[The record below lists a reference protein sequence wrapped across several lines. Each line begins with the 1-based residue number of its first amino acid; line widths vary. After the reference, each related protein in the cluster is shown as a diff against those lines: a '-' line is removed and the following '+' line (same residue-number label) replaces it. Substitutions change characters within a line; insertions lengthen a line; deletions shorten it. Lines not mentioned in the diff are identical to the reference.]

1 MSKTIIHQLS
11 LSDIGGVQKSFNLY
25 LPYALKKSSFNH
37 YIYSMHDVIDDYNF
51 CKNYH
56 FNIDKSLLNKI
67 KFIYFLF
74 SKNHIIH
81 FYNKLGSRSIN
92 RLLNII
98 PSSNIVFHERGSAWN
113 ANIDDIKI
121 YKKNALKAKIII
133 ANSIASKIILV
144 KKFGINKN
152 KIKVIYNGFF
162 KKNYNFKPKNKRYSK
177 RFSVGY
183 IGRLDTPKGVHILIE
198 SAKKLTKYNF
208 FIAGKGVLEKRLKDS
223 AKKYK
228 NIKFLGSFKNPL
240 NFISKMDVI
249 VVPSIREP
257 FGNIIVEAGFC
268 KKPVIATNI
277 DGIPEIIKN
286 GISGILIDPVKKI
299 SRSKILENSVPL
311 PLTVVNPKTL
321 KLQKPKEIN
330 SYDLSETIKL
340 LQTRL
345 TTRRIY
351 SKNLHLYVREKF
363 NIETYFKKLES
374 IYKNL

>member
-37 YIYSMHDVIDDYNF
+37 YIYSTHDVIDDYDF
-51 CKNYH
+51 CKDYH
-56 FNIDKSLLNKI
+56 FNINKSLLNKI

-98 PSSNIVFHERGSAWN
+98 PSSNIIFHERGSAWN
-113 ANIDDIKI
+113 ANNEDIKI

-133 ANSIASKIILV
+133 ANSVASKIILV

-162 KKNYNFKPKNKRYSK
+162 KKNYTFKPKDKRYGK

-183 IGRLDTPKGVHILIE
+183 MGRLDTPKGVHILIE

-240 NFISKMDVI
+240 DFISKMDVI

-257 FGNIIVEAGFC
+257 FGNVIVEAGFC
-268 KKPVIATNI
+268 KIPVIATNI

-286 GISGILIDPVKKI
+286 GISGILIDPVKEI
-299 SRSKILENSVPL
+299 SRSRILKNSVPL
-311 PLTVVNPKTL
+311 PLTVVNPKTYE
-321 KLQKPKEIN
+321 LQKPKEIS
-330 SYDLSETIKL
+330 SYDLSKSINL
-340 LQTRL
+340 LYRSL

-351 SKNLHLYVREKF
+351 SKNLYKHVKEKF

-374 IYKNL
+374 IYKNS